1 MTQAF
6 NLSQLANRVNT
17 SGQLNAATGLF
28 NQTPVANGGTGKS
41 TVTTGALLLGAG
53 TSAMTELTG
62 TTAGTT
68 VVASPTGWV
77 SAPVASVAG
86 GNYVADIYTSPS
98 VWTKPSTLKAVK
110 ITVVGG
116 GGNGGSSQY
125 TPNPTNTPSSS
136 AGGGGGGGAA
146 LVYLD
151 APAIPG
157 SPITVTAG
165 PGTNSFGSLVSA
177 TVGGNA
183 PNRTSTSPATR
194 LGGTGGT
201 GTVPSPAPSGAIVL
215 DGRPGSAG
223 DGGIYANGNGGL
235 GGSSQLIYGMMIFTP
250 TGAQLTNTT
259 LPGSPNTF
267 YGGGGQGSGTRPTAS
282 PGVSPGGT
290 GGSGFVIVEEF
301 Y

>member
-68 VVASPTGWV
+68 VVASPTGWI

-86 GNYVADIYTSPS
+86 GNYVGRTYTSPN
-98 VWTKPSTLKAVK
+98 VWTKPSTLKAIKV
-110 ITVVGG
+110 TVLGG
-116 GGNGGSSQY
+116 GGNGGNSQVSP
-125 TPNPTNTPSSS
+125 TPTNLNSQN

-146 LVYLD
+146 ICYLD

-157 SPITVTAG
+157 SPITITAG

-183 PNRTSTSPATR
+183 PNKNSSPTPFI
-194 LGGTGGT
+194 GGAGGT
-201 GTVPSPAPSGAIVL
+201 GTIPSPAPSGSIVL
-215 DGRPGSAG
+215 NGSVGQAGQGTFQPG
-223 DGGIYANGNGGL
+223 GGV
-235 GGSSQLIYGMMIFTP
+235 GGSSQLVSGLMLWLPSGGPIANTIAP
-250 TGAQLTNTT
+250 GA
-259 LPGSPNTF
+259 PNPF
-267 YGGGGQGSGTRPTAS
+267 YGGGGQGGGSRQPSSG
-282 PGVSPGGT
+282 GVSVGGT

>member
-68 VVASPTGWV
+68 VVASPTGWI

-86 GNYVADIYTSPS
+86 GNYQMETYTSPA
-98 VWTKPSTLKAVK
+98 VWTKPSTLKAIKV
-110 ITVVGG
+110 TVVGG
-116 GGNGGSSQY
+116 GGNGGNSPSVPP
-125 TPNPTNTPSSS
+125 PNTNTGGG
-136 AGGGGGGGAA
+136 GGGGGGGAVI
-146 LVYLD
+146 VYFD

-165 PGTNSFGSLVSA
+165 PGTNSFGGLASA
-177 TVGGNA
+177 TVGSNGVA
-183 PNRTSTSPATR
+183 GARPSVDGA
-194 LGGTGGT
+194 GGAGGI
-201 GTVPSPAPSGAIVL
+201 GTVPSPAPSGAITFTGV
-215 DGRPGSAG
+215 AG
-223 DGGIYANGNGGL
+223 ITANSPTFRGL
-235 GGSSQLIYGMMIFTP
+235 GGSSQLFYTQMLLVP
-250 TGAQLTNTT
+250 TGLAN
-259 LPGSPNTF
+259 GIPNPY
-267 YGGGGQGSGTRPTAS
+267 YGGGGSGAS
-282 PGVSPGGT
+282 PRAPGSVQGIGGT
-290 GGSGFVIVEEF
+290 GGPGIVIIEEF